1 MKKIIFLLAFSLLN
15 SFYLYSA
22 EEVEEVVIIGSQI
35 KGAKITGAL
44 PVTVISSEDIDAIGA
59 ADGDE
64 LIDNLVEQGM
74 NFFNENEFVS
84 GGVNAARGDIG
95 AYNLRNMGV
104 GNTLSL
110 LNGRRL
116 VNNAG
121 YQTEYIG
128 GDFVPTLTV
137 NTNSIPVNGL
147 DRLEVLK
154 DGASALY
161 GADAVAGVVNN
172 VLDTDY
178 VGTRMQLRQGGIES
192 LDAKDTTFSFKHGM
206 DLNGGKTNVSLFFN
220 YRDRE
225 GIALS
230 EDPKWAIG
238 DYRYN
243 YPGGKAAYDAS
254 VWSSDTNLRNLYT
267 YQMPQLD
274 LPAIYGSTSKTKPY
288 PKVYGFTD
296 TNGETQ
302 LVASGH
308 PGCSRTGAV
317 DTGFGSCMVPDFETR
332 TINTGAAPQMLRDYR
347 GDLERTNLFVY
358 INHELDNG
366 NDFFSEISI
375 YSAESERQD
384 NNGSFPAGNIAIS
397 ADYYWSQKVPG
408 MEGKKLRIDGWR
420 PNTLPRI
427 TNVDKDSYRFLAGLR
442 GTTESN
448 WDWETA
454 LVFSKSE
461 SSDATS
467 NRINLN
473 ALKTELNSTS
483 SSAFNIYNPDFSSN
497 NSQNILAVI
506 NRDDESELTMFDVKL
521 SNDNVFDLPAGPLG
535 ALIGFEYR
543 EETYSDDR
551 DPLLDGTIPFNSDSS
566 LATNTHP
573 YRSAVMGSS
582 ATEDV
587 YGEKDVTSL
596 FAEFEIPLTDRI
608 NAQLAL
614 RHEDFSDSKSATVG
628 KFAVGYEVNNSLFL
642 RASASTAFR
651 APNLVQVNQLRV
663 ARTGTRVDSVMQYV
677 ASLPGNCDTKAKR
690 DDNTDV
696 CDYDF
701 TILRYSEGAKDLEPE
716 ESDNTSFGIV
726 LTPQAFEGLTI
737 TLDAWEIEKEN
748 TIGLFGRNN
757 NGVMDLLLRL
767 QAGNSNCSS
776 VSGSPAVTRKSS
788 TTLNSSE
795 LQLFA
800 NAGLCPVGRSTVV
813 KDEYLNLATRTIEGR
828 DAVVYYDF
836 ETSIGDFALTYA
848 DSRTT
853 TFEQTPTGSFN
864 TLQAAID
871 DGTLPSYTVLDGFG
885 DLLGRDGNYERKSS
899 FRVNYSKG
907 DFGASVSALKIG
919 SFYQAKINKS
929 SDGSRWII
937 PSMTTVNASIY
948 YKFEVM
954 DRDARVKLGIKNI
967 NDKRA
972 PLADGYNGF
981 FSDVHS
987 DLGKNY
993 YLDFR
998 VDL

>member
-1 MKKIIFLLAFSLLN
+1 MKKIIFLLVFSLLN
-15 SFYLYSA
+15 SFNLYSA

-64 LIDNLVEQGM
+64 LIENLVEQGM

-192 LDAKDTTFSFKHGM
+192 LDAKDTTFSVKHGM

-254 VWSSDTNLRNLYT
+254 VWSKDTNLRNLYT

-274 LPAIYGSTSKTKPY
+274 MSGTA
-288 PKVYGFTD
+288 GFTD
-296 TNGETQ
+296 SKGETQ

-308 PGCSRTGAV
+308 PGCSRSGAV

-384 NNGSFPAGNIAIS
+384 NNGSFPAGNIAIAS
-397 ADYYWSQKVPG
+397 DYYWSQLVPG
-408 MEGKKLRIDGWR
+408 MAGKKLRIDGWR

-427 TNVDKDSYRFLAGLR
+427 VNVDKDSYRFLAGLR
-442 GTTESN
+442 GTTASN

-454 LVFSKSE
+454 LVYSKSE

-483 SSAFNIYNPDFSSN
+483 SSAFNIYNPDFSAN

-521 SNDNVFDLPAGPLG
+521 SNDNVFDLPAGPVG

-551 DPLLDGTIPFNSDSS
+551 DPLLDGTIPFNTDSS

-596 FAEFEIPLTDRI
+596 FAEFQIPITDRI

-628 KFAVGYEVNNSLFL
+628 KFALGYEVNNSLFF

-663 ARTGTRVDSVMQYV
+663 ARTGTRIDSVMQYV
-677 ASLPGNCDTKAKR
+677 ADVNNLPKSGTIG
-690 DDNTDV
+690 
-696 CDYDF
+696 DYDF
-701 TILRYSEGAKDLEPE
+701 TILRYSEGAKNLEPE

-726 LTPQAFEGLTI
+726 LTPEAFEGLTI

-767 QAGNSNCSS
+767 QAGNSNCS
-776 VSGSPAVTRKSS
+776 GNIGNPAVSRDDLSDLDS
-788 TTLNSSE
+788 DE
-795 LQLFA
+795 LGYFA
-800 NAGLCPVGRSTVV
+800 AAGLCPVGRSLVV
-813 KDEYLNLATRTIEGR
+813 KDEYLNMATRTIEGR

-836 ETSIGDFALTYA
+836 ETSLGDFALTYA

-919 SFYQAKINKS
+919 SFYQAKINRS

-937 PSMTTVNASIY
+937 PSMTTVNASVY

-954 DRDARVKLGIKNI
+954 DKDARVKLGIKNI

>member
-1 MKKIIFLLAFSLLN
+1 MKKIIFLLVFSLLN
-15 SFYLYSA
+15 SFNLYSA
-22 EEVEEVVIIGSQI
+22 DEEVEEVVIIGSQI

-84 GGVNAARGDIG
+84 GGVNAARGDVG

-192 LDAKDTTFSFKHGM
+192 LDAKDTTFSVKHGM
-206 DLNGGKTNVSLFFN
+206 DLNEGKTNVSLFFN

-225 GIALS
+225 SIALS

-254 VWSSDTNLRNLYT
+254 VWSKDTNLRNLYT

-274 LPAIYGSTSKTKPY
+274 MSGTA
-288 PKVYGFTD
+288 GFTD
-296 TNGETQ
+296 TKGETQ

-308 PGCSRTGAV
+308 PGCSRSGAV

-384 NNGSFPAGNIAIS
+384 NNGSFPAGNIAIAS
-397 ADYYWSQKVPG
+397 DYYWSQLVPG
-408 MEGKKLRIDGWR
+408 MAGKKLRIDGWR

-427 TNVDKDSYRFLAGLR
+427 TNVEKDSYRFLAGLR
-442 GTTESN
+442 GTTASN

-454 LVFSKSE
+454 LVYSKSE

-483 SSAFNIYNPDFSSN
+483 SSAFNIYNPDFSAN

-521 SNDNVFDLPAGPLG
+521 SNDNVFDLPAGPIG

-551 DPLLDGTIPFNSDSS
+551 DPLLDGTIPFNTDSS

-596 FAEFEIPLTDRI
+596 FAEFQIPITDRI

-628 KFAVGYEVNNSLFL
+628 KFALGYEVNNSLFF

-663 ARTGTRVDSVMQYV
+663 ARTGTRIDSVMQYV
-677 ASLPGNCDTKAKR
+677 ADVNNLPKSGTIG
-690 DDNTDV
+690 
-696 CDYDF
+696 DYDF
-701 TILRYSEGAKDLEPE
+701 TILRYSEGAKNLEPE

-767 QAGNSNCSS
+767 QAGNSNCS
-776 VSGSPAVTRKSS
+776 GDIGNPAVSRDDLSDLDS
-788 TTLNSSE
+788 DE
-795 LQLFA
+795 LGYFA
-800 NAGLCPVGRSTVV
+800 AAGLCPVGRSLVV
-813 KDEYLNLATRTIEGR
+813 KDEYLNMATRTIEGR

-836 ETSIGDFALTYA
+836 ETSLGDFALTYA

-937 PSMTTVNASIY
+937 PSMTTVNASVY

>member
-1 MKKIIFLLAFSLLN
+1 MKKIIFLLVFSLLN
-15 SFYLYSA
+15 SFNLYSA
-22 EEVEEVVIIGSQI
+22 DEEVEEVVIIGSQI

-192 LDAKDTTFSFKHGM
+192 LDAKDTTFSVKHGM

-254 VWSSDTNLRNLYT
+254 VWSKDTNLRNLYT

-274 LPAIYGSTSKTKPY
+274 MSGTA
-288 PKVYGFTD
+288 GFTD
-296 TNGETQ
+296 SKGETQ

-308 PGCSRTGAV
+308 PGCSRSGAV

-384 NNGSFPAGNIAIS
+384 NNGSFPAGNIAIAS
-397 ADYYWSQKVPG
+397 DYYWSQLVPG
-408 MEGKKLRIDGWR
+408 MAGKKLRIDGWR

-427 TNVDKDSYRFLAGLR
+427 VNVDKDSYRFLAGLR
-442 GTTESN
+442 GTTASN

-454 LVFSKSE
+454 LVYSKSE

-483 SSAFNIYNPDFSSN
+483 SSAFNIYNPDFSAN

-521 SNDNVFDLPAGPLG
+521 SNDNVFDLPAGPVG

-551 DPLLDGTIPFNSDSS
+551 DPLLDGTIPFNTDSS

-596 FAEFEIPLTDRI
+596 FAEFQIPITDRI

-628 KFAVGYEVNNSLFL
+628 KFALGYEVNNSLFF

-663 ARTGTRVDSVMQYV
+663 ARTGTRIDSVMQYV
-677 ASLPGNCDTKAKR
+677 ADVNNLPKSGTIG
-690 DDNTDV
+690 
-696 CDYDF
+696 DYDF
-701 TILRYSEGAKDLEPE
+701 TILRYSEGAKNLEPE

-726 LTPQAFEGLTI
+726 LTPEAFEGLTI

-767 QAGNSNCSS
+767 QAGNSNCS
-776 VSGSPAVTRKSS
+776 GNIGNPAVSRDDLSDLDS
-788 TTLNSSE
+788 DE
-795 LQLFA
+795 LGYFA
-800 NAGLCPVGRSTVV
+800 AAGLCPVGRSLVV
-813 KDEYLNLATRTIEGR
+813 KDEYLNMATRTIEGR

-836 ETSIGDFALTYA
+836 ETGLGDFALTYA

-937 PSMTTVNASIY
+937 PSMTTVNASVY

>member
-1 MKKIIFLLAFSLLN
+1 MKKISYLLLFSLLS
-15 SFYLYSA
+15 SFNVFSA
-22 EEVEEVVIIGSQI
+22 EEDVEEIVIIGSQI

-84 GGVNAARGDIG
+84 GGVNAARGDVG

-192 LDAKDTTFSFKHGM
+192 LDAKDTTFSVKHGM
-206 DLNGGKTNVSLFFN
+206 DLNEGKTNVSLFFN

-225 GIALS
+225 SIALS

-243 YPGGKAAYDAS
+243 YPGGKAAFDAS
-254 VWSSDTNLRNLYT
+254 VWSKDTNLRNLYT

-274 LPAIYGSTSKTKPY
+274 MSGTA
-288 PKVYGFTD
+288 GFTD
-296 TNGETQ
+296 SKGETQ

-308 PGCSRTGAV
+308 PGCSRSGAV

-384 NNGSFPAGNIAIS
+384 NNGSFPAGNIAIAS
-397 ADYYWSQKVPG
+397 DYYWSQLVPG
-408 MEGKKLRIDGWR
+408 MAGKKLRIDGWR

-427 TNVDKDSYRFLAGLR
+427 VNVDKDSYRFLAGLR
-442 GTTESN
+442 GTTASN

-454 LVFSKSE
+454 LVYSKSE

-483 SSAFNIYNPDFSSN
+483 SSAFNIYNPDFSAN

-521 SNDNVFDLPAGPLG
+521 SNDNVFDLPAGPVG

-551 DPLLDGTIPFNSDSS
+551 DPLLDGTIPFNTDSS

-596 FAEFEIPLTDRI
+596 FAEFQIPITDRI

-628 KFAVGYEVNNSLFL
+628 KFALGYEVNNSLFF

-663 ARTGTRVDSVMQYV
+663 ARTGTRIDSVMQYV
-677 ASLPGNCDTKAKR
+677 ADVNNLPKSGTIG
-690 DDNTDV
+690 
-696 CDYDF
+696 DYDF
-701 TILRYSEGAKDLEPE
+701 TILRFSEGAKNLEPE

-726 LTPQAFEGLTI
+726 LTPEAFEGLTI

-767 QAGNSNCSS
+767 QAGNSNCS
-776 VSGSPAVTRKSS
+776 GDIGNPAVSRDDLSDLDS
-788 TTLNSSE
+788 DE
-795 LQLFA
+795 LGYFA
-800 NAGLCPVGRSTVV
+800 AAGLCPVGRSLVV
-813 KDEYLNLATRTIEGR
+813 KDEYLNMATRTIEGR

-836 ETSIGDFALTYA
+836 ETSLGDFALKYA

-937 PSMTTVNASIY
+937 PSMTTVNASVY

-954 DRDARVKLGIKNI
+954 DKDARVKLGIKNI

>member
-1 MKKIIFLLAFSLLN
+1 MSYIYFGRKMKKIIFLLVFSLLN
-15 SFYLYSA
+15 SFNLYSA

-192 LDAKDTTFSFKHGM
+192 LDAKDTTFSVKHGM

-254 VWSSDTNLRNLYT
+254 VWSKDTNLRNLYT

-274 LPAIYGSTSKTKPY
+274 MSGTA
-288 PKVYGFTD
+288 GFTD
-296 TNGETQ
+296 SKGETQ

-308 PGCSRTGAV
+308 PGCSRSGAV

-384 NNGSFPAGNIAIS
+384 NNGSFPAGNIAIAS
-397 ADYYWSQKVPG
+397 DYYWSQLVPG
-408 MEGKKLRIDGWR
+408 MAGKKLRIDGWR

-427 TNVDKDSYRFLAGLR
+427 VNVDKDSYRFLAGLR
-442 GTTESN
+442 GTTASN

-454 LVFSKSE
+454 LVYSKSE

-483 SSAFNIYNPDFSSN
+483 SSAFNIYNPDFSAN

-521 SNDNVFDLPAGPLG
+521 SNDNVFDLPAGPVG

-551 DPLLDGTIPFNSDSS
+551 DPLLDGTIPFNTDSS

-596 FAEFEIPLTDRI
+596 FAEFQIPITDRI

-628 KFAVGYEVNNSLFL
+628 KFALGYEVNNSLFF

-663 ARTGTRVDSVMQYV
+663 ARTGTRIDSVMQYV
-677 ASLPGNCDTKAKR
+677 ADVNNLPKSGTIG
-690 DDNTDV
+690 
-696 CDYDF
+696 DYDF
-701 TILRYSEGAKDLEPE
+701 TILRYSEGAKNLEPE

-726 LTPQAFEGLTI
+726 LTPEAFEGLTI

-767 QAGNSNCSS
+767 QAGNSNCS
-776 VSGSPAVTRKSS
+776 GAIGNPAVSRDDLSDLDS
-788 TTLNSSE
+788 DE
-795 LQLFA
+795 LGYFA
-800 NAGLCPVGRSTVV
+800 TAGLCPVGRSLVV
-813 KDEYLNLATRTIEGR
+813 KDEYLNMATRTIEGR

-836 ETSIGDFALTYA
+836 ETSLGDFALTYA

>member
-1 MKKIIFLLAFSLLN
+1 MRKILLTLTTALLLISTYSIN
-15 SFYLYSA
+15 SS
-22 EEVEEVVIIGSQI
+22 EEESVEEIVVVGSQI

-44 PVTVISSEDIDAIGA
+44 PVSVLSSEDIEIIGA
-59 ADGDE
+59 SDGDE
-64 LIDNLVEQGM
+64 LMENLVEQGM
-74 NFFNENEFVS
+74 NFFNENEQVS
-84 GGVNAARGDIG
+84 GGVNAARGDVG

-104 GNTLSL
+104 GNTLTL
-110 LNGRRL
+110 LNGRRV

-121 YQTEYIG
+121 YQTEFIG
-128 GDFVPTLTV
+128 GDFVPTMTV

-172 VLDTDY
+172 VLDSDF
-178 VGTRMQLRQGGIES
+178 VGTRVQLKMGSIES
-192 LDAKDTTFSFKHGM
+192 LGAGDTTFSLKHGM
-206 DLNGGKTNVSLFFN
+206 DLNGGKTNVSIFFN
-220 YRDRE
+220 HRNRE
-225 GIALS
+225 SIALS

-243 YPGGKAAYDAS
+243 YPGGKEAYDSS
-254 VWSSDTNLRNLYT
+254 VWSGDINLRNLYT

-274 LPAIYGSTSKTKPY
+274 MSGTA
-288 PKVYGFTD
+288 GFTD
-296 TNGETQ
+296 SKGETQ

-308 PGCSRTGAV
+308 PGCSLSGAV
-317 DTGFGSCMVPDFETR
+317 DTGYGSCMVPDFETR
-332 TINTGAAPQMLRDYR
+332 NYVNAGAAPQMLRDYR
-347 GDLERTNLFVY
+347 GELERTNLFVY
-358 INHELDNG
+358 INHELENG
-366 NDFFSEISI
+366 NDFFSEISL
-375 YSAESERQD
+375 YSADSERQD
-384 NNGSFPAGNIAIS
+384 NNGSFPAGNIAIAS
-397 ADYYWSQKVPG
+397 DYYWSQQITG

-420 PNTLPRI
+420 PNTLPR
-427 TNVDKDSYRFLAGLR
+427 TVNVEKDSYRFLAGLR
-442 GTTESN
+442 GTTASN

-454 LVFSKSE
+454 LVYSKSE

-473 ALKTELNSTS
+473 ALKVELNSTV
-483 SSAFNIYNPDFSSN
+483 SSAFNIYNPDFSAN
-497 NSQNILAVI
+497 NSENILAVI

-521 SNDNVFDLPAGPLG
+521 SNNNVFELPAGPVA
-535 ALIGFEYR
+535 ALIGMEYR

-551 DPLLDGTIPFNSDSS
+551 DPLLDGTFPFNTDSS

-587 YGEKDVTSL
+587 YGDKTVNSL
-596 FAEFEIPLTDRI
+596 FAEFQIPVTDKI

-628 KFAVGYEVNNSLFL
+628 KLALGYEVNEMLFI
-642 RASASTAFR
+642 RASTSSAFR
-651 APNLVQVNQLRV
+651 APNLLQVNQLRV
-663 ARTGTRVDSVMQYV
+663 ARTGTRIDSVMQYV
-677 ASLPGNCDTKAKR
+677 AGVNGLSKSGTIG
-690 DDNTDV
+690 
-696 CDYDF
+696 DYDF

-716 ESDNTSFGIV
+716 ESDNTSFGFV
-726 LTPQAFEGLTI
+726 VTPQLIEGLMFTY
-737 TLDAWEIEKEN
+737 DVWEIEKEN

-757 NGVMDLLLRL
+757 NGVLDLLMRL
-767 QAGNSNCSS
+767 KHGNSDCSGTIGNAA
-776 VSGSPAVTRKSS
+776 VSRDDLSNIDSD
-788 TTLNSSE
+788 E
-795 LQLFA
+795 LGYFA
-800 NAGLCPVGRSTVV
+800 TAGLCPVGRSLVV
-813 KDEYLNLATRTIEGR
+813 KDEYLNLATRNIKGR

-836 ETSIGDFALTYA
+836 ETEIGNFALTYA

-885 DLLGRDGNYERKSS
+885 DLLGKDGNFEKKSS
-899 FRVNYSKG
+899 FRANYSNG
-907 DFGASVSALKIG
+907 NYGATLSALKIG
-919 SFYQAKINKS
+919 SFYQSKINKS
-929 SDGSRWII
+929 SDGSRWVI
-937 PSMTTVNASIY
+937 PSMTTINASIY
-948 YKFEVM
+948 YKFKV
-954 DRDARVKLGIKNI
+954 DGKNARIKLAVKNL

-981 FSDVHS
+981 FSDAHS

-993 YLDFR
+993 YLDLR

>member
-1 MKKIIFLLAFSLLN
+1 MKKISYLLLFSLLS
-15 SFYLYSA
+15 SFNLFSA
-22 EEVEEVVIIGSQI
+22 EEDVEEIVIIGSQI

-64 LIDNLVEQGM
+64 LIENLVEQGM

-84 GGVNAARGDIG
+84 GGVNAARGDVG

-192 LDAKDTTFSFKHGM
+192 LDAKDTTFSVKHGM
-206 DLNGGKTNVSLFFN
+206 DLNEGKTNVSLFFN

-225 GIALS
+225 SIALS

-243 YPGGKAAYDAS
+243 YPGGKAAFDAS
-254 VWSSDTNLRNLYT
+254 VWSKDTNLRNLYT

-274 LPAIYGSTSKTKPY
+274 MSGTA
-288 PKVYGFTD
+288 GFTESK
-296 TNGETQ
+296 GETQ

-308 PGCSRTGAV
+308 PGCSRSGAV

-384 NNGSFPAGNIAIS
+384 NNGSFPAGNIAIAS
-397 ADYYWSQKVPG
+397 DYYWSQLVPG
-408 MEGKKLRIDGWR
+408 MAGKKLRIDGWR

-427 TNVDKDSYRFLAGLR
+427 VNVDKDSYRFLAGLR
-442 GTTESN
+442 GTTASN

-454 LVFSKSE
+454 LVYSKSE

-483 SSAFNIYNPDFSSN
+483 SSAFNIYNPDFSAN

-521 SNDNVFDLPAGPLG
+521 SNDNVFDLPAGPVG

-551 DPLLDGTIPFNSDSS
+551 DPLLDGTIPFNTDSS

-596 FAEFEIPLTDRI
+596 FAEFQIPITDRI

-628 KFAVGYEVNNSLFL
+628 KFALGYEVNNSLFF

-663 ARTGTRVDSVMQYV
+663 ARTGTRIDSVMQYV
-677 ASLPGNCDTKAKR
+677 ADVNNLPKSGTIG
-690 DDNTDV
+690 
-696 CDYDF
+696 DYDF
-701 TILRYSEGAKDLEPE
+701 TILRFSEGAKNLEPE

-726 LTPQAFEGLTI
+726 LTPEAFEGLTI

-767 QAGNSNCSS
+767 QAGNSNCS
-776 VSGSPAVTRKSS
+776 GDIGNPAVSRDDLSDLDS
-788 TTLNSSE
+788 DE
-795 LQLFA
+795 LGYFA
-800 NAGLCPVGRSTVV
+800 AAGLCPVGRSLVV
-813 KDEYLNLATRTIEGR
+813 KDEYLNMATRTIEGR

-836 ETSIGDFALTYA
+836 ETSLGDFALTYA

-937 PSMTTVNASIY
+937 PSMTTVNASVY

-954 DRDARVKLGIKNI
+954 DKDARVKLGIKNI